1 MDSTLTTGRVAE
13 RLGTTRSRV
22 HRAVAQG
29 VVRPARTEGGHLRF
43 DTNDVARLECRLG
56 FAPEVA
62 GLSREEVLVADA
74 LLGHPL
80 GLRSARAVARVAGIS
95 PTTASRA
102 LRRLEELSLARRRR
116 RRVVLGTAAD
126 VEVWEVDV
134 RNQHWTELAPV
145 LADTLFPE
153 TFDPVD
159 GDRRVPRW
167 LRHLFWNADV
177 RRLDLKRDAAYIAG
191 RILASD
197 DALAHAWAAATLTA
211 GGFLEAA
218 RMRGVP
224 ARRASLARNLA
235 AEIASGD

>member
-1 MDSTLTTGRVAE
+1 
-13 RLGTTRSRV
+13 
-22 HRAVAQG
+22 
-29 VVRPARTEGGHLRF
+29 VVRPTRTEGGHLRF
-43 DTNDVARLECRLG
+43 DTEDVARLERRLG
-56 FAPEVA
+56 FAPDVA

-102 LRRLEELSLARRRR
+102 LRRLEELKLVRRRR
-116 RRVVLGTAAD
+116 RRVVLGTATD
-126 VEVWEVDV
+126 VEVWEADV

-145 LADTLFPE
+145 LADTVFPE
-153 TFDPVD
+153 TSDPVD

-177 RRLDLKRDAAYIAG
+177 RRLDLERDAAYIAG

-211 GGFLEAA
+211 EGFLEAA

-235 AEIASGD
+235 AETTSGD